1 MGKKYLL
8 NIGATFLQQLSAIGF
23 FNCFCL
29 VPNLVSKLKGCYIGI
44 FWMDGFFLMPF
55 VHIKKD
61 FFCPVVSCFN
71 TNAKWITTLESQN
84 FCFFSYHLA
93 YAAVIICSCFYYSF
107 FLSENNE
114 RFRMKHNRNILLTIL
129 FKVICFF
136 SHVYQKIY
144 MDIEHYGKILRIL
157 LKSY

>member
-1 MGKKYLL
+1 MRKKYLL
-8 NIGATFLQQLSAIGF
+8 NIGATFLQQLSAIVF
-23 FNCFCL
+23 FNYFCL
-29 VPNLVSKLKGCYIGI
+29 VPNLVSKLKGCYVGI
-44 FWMDGFFLMPF
+44 FWMDGFFL
-55 VHIKKD
+55 INAICSYKKGF

-107 FLSENNE
+107 FFSETNE
-114 RFRMKHNRNILLTIL
+114 WFRMKHNRNILLMIL

-136 SHVYQKIY
+136 STFIRKHIWT
-144 MDIEHYGKILRIL
+144 
-157 LKSY
+157 